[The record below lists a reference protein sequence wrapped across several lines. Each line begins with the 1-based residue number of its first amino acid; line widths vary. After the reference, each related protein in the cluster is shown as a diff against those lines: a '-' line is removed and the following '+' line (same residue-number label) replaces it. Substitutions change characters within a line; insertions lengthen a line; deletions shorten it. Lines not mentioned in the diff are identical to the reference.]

1 MAQIELNG
9 TWQLTSPQRPDI
21 DIPMNLP
28 GDNVSALLQA
38 ELIPNPYFADNEAK
52 VRWIEECDW
61 HIERQFEVGDSTLR
75 ASHIWMTLTRVDT
88 LAQFF
93 INGERVLTSSNMFA
107 QQRVDIKP
115 YLKQGTNTIRV
126 EFARVDLEG
135 IARAKKTAISYSIG
149 NGQQP
154 NSTHEF
160 DPQNTMPF
168 WMGLG
173 HLFDGIGHLRPNPN
187 RCSDRHLV
195 KKCLNRAAMASRW
208 QCDFRRAG
216 GSANRQPKPS
226 CYRGI

>member
-9 TWQLTSPQRPDI
+9 TWQLTSPQRSDI

-52 VRWIEECDW
+52 VRWIEACDW

-135 IARAKKTAISYSIG
+135 IARAK
-149 NGQQP
+149 NC
-154 NSTHEF
+154 HF
-160 DPQNTMPF
+160 
-168 WMGLG
+168 
-173 HLFDGIGHLRPNPN
+173 LFH
-187 RCSDRHLV
+187 
-195 KKCLNRAAMASRW
+195 
-208 QCDFRRAG
+208 
-216 GSANRQPKPS
+216 RQWATTKFHT
-226 CYRGI
+226 